1 LKTGYVFAKQAWI
14 VPSRLTSRNKYL
26 HSMAYEE
33 REKGQLPPQVAR
45 YAWAIRWTRI
55 IAMQSFHVDDCILVA

>member
-1 LKTGYVFAKQAWI
+1 VDLKTGYVFAKQAWI

-45 YAWAIRWTRI
+45 YAWAIR
-55 IAMQSFHVDDCILVA
+55 